1 MGKIKT
7 QFDSRYFFSKHS
19 SLEETHARVE
29 QHVSTGGPQTWTN
42 KSQIRPASGWLCRRG
57 LAPILVL
64 CAKSPRLMVPCAF
77 LLRKPMKRSEPLRMV
92 LAQRHYGMMG

>member
-1 MGKIKT
+1 MFP
-7 QFDSRYFFSKHS
+7 QVALKHGLTS
-19 SLEETHARVE
+19 PRFA
-29 QHVSTGGPQTWTN
+29 
-42 KSQIRPASGWLCRRG
+42 PASGWLCRRG